1 MQHKYSYK
9 RYFIIDQQIA
19 RNFYALMF
27 RGGSLKMVR
36 DVVREYAGNLGDT
49 QETEDGENSQDN
61 QASP

>member
-1 MQHKYSYK
+1 MRGILCTYV
-9 RYFIIDQQIA
+9 
-19 RNFYALMF
+19 LML

-49 QETEDGENSQDN
+49 QEIEDGENSQDN